1 MQIKLVDFKTLDS
14 TTLDVLPKLEDGGIT
29 TDGFFVK
36 SYSGTVSHICYY
48 LNKFQTFDSTGK
60 FLYEAQTIDGEGL
73 SPEVIRYG
81 KAFKPSPD
89 AKVIHKDAFADFK
102 YLYILSNVKSS
113 DLSSEDFDSTQFL
126 MFTSLKMENIKIAII
141 T

>member
-1 MQIKLVDFKTLDS
+1 MEKA
-14 TTLDVLPKLEDGGIT
+14 
-29 TDGFFVK
+29 
-36 SYSGTVSHICYY
+36 Y
-48 LNKFQTFDSTGK
+48 L
-60 FLYEAQTIDGEGL
+60 
-73 SPEVIRYG
+73 PEVIRYG

-126 MFTSLKMENIKIAII
+126 MFKLEDGKYKNSYLLPNINVKRVYKITSDTNGKFYAVYGNYMILLKSFN
-141 T
+141 